1 MKPLKLAGYHWII
14 SNPEIF
20 GGKPIVKGTRLS
32 AAFILSCL
40 AEGMSVE
47 EIDKTYAPFPHEAVP
62 EIMKLSSELLDQ
74 PDVAA

>member
-1 MKPLKLAGYHWII
+1 MKPLKLASYQWIV

-32 AAFILSCL
+32 ASFILGCL
-40 AEGMSVE
+40 AEGMSPE
-47 EIDKTYAPFPHEAVP
+47 EIDQTYAPFPHEAIP
-62 EIMKLSSELLDQ
+62 EIMKLSSELLDR

>member
-1 MKPLKLAGYHWII
+1 MQHLKLAHFRWIV

-40 AEGMSVE
+40 AEGMSPE
-47 EIDKTYAPFPHEAVP
+47 EIDQTYAPFPHEAIP
-62 EIMKLSSELLDQ
+62 EIMKLSAQLLDQ

>member
-1 MKPLKLAGYHWII
+1 MKPLKLANYHWIV

-20 GGKPIVKGTRLS
+20 GGKPIVRDTRLS
-32 AAFILSCL
+32 VSFILGCL
-40 AEGMSVE
+40 AEGMSPE
-47 EIDKTYAPFPHEAVP
+47 EIDQTYAPFPHEAIP

>member
-1 MKPLKLAGYHWII
+1 MKSLPLSHYHWIV

-32 AAFILSCL
+32 VSFILGCL
-40 AEGMSVE
+40 AENMTPD
-47 EIDKTYAPFPHEAVP
+47 EIDQTYSPFPHEAIP
-62 EIMKLSSELLDQ
+62 EIMKLSAEALDR

>member
-1 MKPLKLAGYHWII
+1 MELLKLAKCRWIV

-20 GGKPIVKGTRLS
+20 GGKPIVRGTRLS

-40 AEGMSVE
+40 ADGMSPE
-47 EIDKTYAPFPHEAVP
+47 DIDKTYAPFPHDAIP
-62 EIMKLSSELLDQ
+62 EIMKLSAQLLDQ